1 MHVFSMAY
9 PSSKLRNLLGP
20 QINVMCFTTPSS
32 RVCLEQERLASLG
45 ELNRVGERY
54 ILTKS

>member
-1 MHVFSMAY
+1 MYFMGFSMAY

-20 QINVMCFTTPSS
+20 QIVMCFTTPSS

-45 ELNRVGERY
+45 EFNRVGER
-54 ILTKS
+54 